1 MRFVDF
7 TQNTH
12 AQPGAREG
20 MPMHHVPRQA
30 QFHPQFAHFIL
41 EQFAQR
47 LEEFELHVLGQTAH
61 IVVRLDDVCFARLA
75 AGRLDD
81 VGIDRALRQPFDV
94 LELVASSSNTSTN
107 IRR

>member
-1 MRFVDF
+1 
-7 TQNTH
+7 
-12 AQPGAREG
+12 
-20 MPMHHVPRQA
+20 
-30 QFHPQFAHFIL
+30 
-41 EQFAQR
+41 
-47 LEEFELHVLGQTAH
+47 VLGQTAH